1 MKHVRGLWLGLLFAA
16 CVARLWLMALP
27 SSFWVDETVTAFVV
41 GHPHDPSLAVAP
53 QVPDS
58 LYYWLPRAAIAIA
71 GPSEIVYR
79 MPSILAML
87 AAIWIV
93 ARLAARLIHRDAAW
107 FAAFACLGL
116 RGIDYFAV
124 DARPYGLGMA
134 VAAAAAWFLVRWL
147 DTARWADALGFALC
161 AALVWRVHLVYWPFY
176 LMLALYAG
184 VRLFHRETPVD
195 WCRAVIVFAAVG
207 VALLPVALNALALER
222 QAKAH
227 VIVSPPSWRDFLHLL
242 RYNLVLIAFAGAWL
256 VSRIPYFHRSP
267 VQLSESAARAEQ
279 ASNPGALWA
288 DRLSSRHTLP
298 EARPSAAGAAT
309 READPLACGPGGAVW
324 PRPGQSSPAAA
335 LIFAWWL
342 IPPTILYLFSIATG
356 ESVYLTRYLS
366 LALPGAAL
374 AATWA
379 AARFLPSRYWHGAA
393 ALAGIGA
400 LVLLGQWDQPWP
412 PHEKS
417 DWRSAAAAI
426 NQAETAADVPVIC
439 PSPFIEARPGV
450 WRPGYPLPGFL
461 YAHLAYYPLRT
472 KPLLFPFADSPQ
484 AESYAVRLLAG
495 RLIASRAFLIYG
507 GSSAVRFWQ
516 KWFAARPELSRWTV
530 RRDEFGD
537 IYLARFQAGR

>member
-1 MKHVRGLWLGLLFAA
+1 MKRARGLWLGLLFAA
-16 CVARLWLMALP
+16 SVARLWLMALP

-79 MPSILAML
+79 IPSILAML

-147 DTARWADALGFALC
+147 DTARWPDALGFALC

-176 LMLALYAG
+176 LVLALYAAL
-184 VRLFHRETPVD
+184 RLFRRETPLD
-195 WCRAVIVFAAVG
+195 WRGAVIVFAAVG
-207 VALLPVALNALALER
+207 MALLPVALDALALER

-256 VSRIPYFHRSP
+256 VARILYFRRSP
-267 VQLSESAARAEQ
+267 VQLSAAR
-279 ASNPGALWA
+279 GA
-288 DRLSSRHTLP
+288 
-298 EARPSAAGAAT
+298 G
-309 READPLACGPGGAVW
+309 PLACGPGGALW
-324 PRPGQSSPAAA
+324 ARPGQSSPAAA

-379 AARFLPSRYWHGAA
+379 AARFLPSRYWYAAA

-400 LVLLGQWDQPWP
+400 LVLLGQWDQAWP

-417 DWRSAAAAI
+417 DWRGAAAAI
-426 NQAETAADVPVIC
+426 NRVETAADVPVIC

-484 AESYAVRLLAG
+484 AEAYAAQLLAG
-495 RLIASRAFLIYG
+495 RLTASRVFLIYG

-516 KWFAARPELSRWTV
+516 KWFAARPELSGWKN
-530 RRDEFGD
+530 RRYEAGD
-537 IYLARFQAGR
+537 IYVAHFWAGR